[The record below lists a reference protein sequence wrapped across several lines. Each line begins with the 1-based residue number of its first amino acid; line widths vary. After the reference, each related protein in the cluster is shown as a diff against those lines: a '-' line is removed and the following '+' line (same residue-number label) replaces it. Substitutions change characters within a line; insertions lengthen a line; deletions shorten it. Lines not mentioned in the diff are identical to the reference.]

1 MARLDPR
8 SGGKPSYVGNAQWE
22 TTPDP
27 QRVRHVRAEIREYAV
42 RAGMGPERAQDLTL
56 AVSEIVSNA
65 VLHAYRDGSDGVIT
79 VGAQL
84 VGEDLVI
91 RVVDDG
97 IGLSPRTDSPGAG
110 LGLMIAGSVAD
121 RLQIER
127 PDHGGTAIS
136 MTFAAAA

>member
-1 MARLDPR
+1 MAE
-8 SGGKPSYVGNAQWE
+8 AQWS
-22 TTPDP
+22 TPPDP
-27 QRVRHVRAEIREYAV
+27 SNVRHLRREIREFAV
-42 RAGMGPERAQDLTL
+42 EQGLDPTRAHDLTL

-65 VLHAYRDGSDGVIT
+65 VMHAYRDGSDGVIT
-79 VGAQL
+79 IGAHVRDEHL
-84 VGEDLVI
+84 VV

-97 IGLSPRTDSPGAG
+97 VGLSPRPDSPGAG

-127 PDHGGTAIS
+127 PAEGGTEIC